1 MENSMKKI
9 QLVMITVG
17 LIGMSATAVN
27 AQSQFEGL
35 YGQVGIGFQ
44 SVVPSISNT
53 NITSPGGTRYNM
65 GTSVDTSNG
74 FTGTATLGYS
84 FLVTPSFLLGFGGEY
99 SPIAGQSGN
108 YSYTNSQLNPSTIS
122 GSYKLKNSYNFF
134 VSPGIVIDKSSVAYA
149 KVGYTGAAIES
160 DGSNTNY
167 TGYSLGLGY
176 KKFIS
181 GNIYAF
187 GEGNYMSYGNKTAT
201 GSGPWGGGGS
211 FSASSTSSAN
221 VYNFLV
227 GVGYKF

>member
-1 MENSMKKI
+1 MKKI
-9 QLVMITVG
+9 QLAMITAG
-17 LIGMSATAVN
+17 MIGMSATAVN
-27 AQSQFEGL
+27 AQSQFEGA

-44 SVVPSISNT
+44 SVVPSLSNA
-53 NITSPGGTRYNM
+53 NITSPAGERFNM
-65 GTSVDTSNG
+65 GTSIDTTNS

-108 YSYTNSQLNPSTIS
+108 FSYTNSQLNPSRIS
-122 GSYKLKNSYNFF
+122 GSYKIKDSYNFF
-134 VSPGIVIDKSSVAYA
+134 ISPGIVIDKTSVAYA
-149 KVGYTGAAIES
+149 KVGYTGAAIEV
-160 DGSNTNY
+160 DGGNTNY

-187 GEGNYMSYGNKTAT
+187 GEGNYMSYGNKTET
-201 GSGPWGGGGS
+201 GSGPWGGGGQYS
-211 FSASSTSSAN
+211 YSSTSSAN